1 MKKVY
6 IILLTLV
13 FFQFNNLFSENW
25 EPFPL
30 NQTSYYKITDVL
42 NTTQTIFFEETD
54 LVGSIGIINFDSVN
68 VINEYHKEY
77 FSKKYNKLK
86 NDKCLISKLDS
97 LNSDSY
103 DLATIMPDFYSIIS
117 DTIYIKVNYYETNK
131 SFTLKFPLN
140 MKEGDSLILKS
151 YDSTI
156 NYSVSLKI
164 KQISKGVS
172 EIFSLKDSVITF
184 NIERTRLPKPNDS
197 NFELKLS
204 KKFGFL
210 TFVPLDLLYISPLSI
225 KIKQLELVSV
235 DKNQEHYGEVY
246 DFKYR
251 NRNLF
256 EKPGNIKI
264 YEDIWGDPWDYVFI
278 RDSIIGI
285 DNSEDFVFVVY
296 NRQTISSNQ
305 GIIPNINKNYTYTY
319 LKKDSI
325 IYEGFN
331 AMVDALGRGETFI
344 PSTNLFD
351 KVPNDETKQKDDSLE
366 VIATPLLFKFVDKCG
381 QKDLQVF
388 YVYQA
393 TLDRE
398 NCLLPN
404 RFFGYRILDYKM
416 DLWWEINKYDNYAS
430 EGDQY
435 IGFKDGDCE
444 WGDLTWPPKE
454 VSVSLEQQYNYQL
467 FPNPAHSSTRL
478 NLQQEGDISITAVD
492 VLGRSF
498 PLWSGYTSVGEMEL
512 DVSSLPEGS
521 YTLLI
526 NYGTKVEAVRMMKE

>member
-1 MKKVY
+1 MKNLY
-6 IILLTLV
+6 IILLSMV
-13 FFQFNNLFSENW
+13 FLQINSVFSENW

-30 NQTSYYKITDVL
+30 NQTSYYKITKAEFPFL
-42 NTTQTIFFEETD
+42 YNFESQD
-54 LVGSIGIINFDSVN
+54 LIGSIGIINFDSVN

-97 LNSDSY
+97 LNSNSY
-103 DLATIMPDFYSIIS
+103 DFATLMPDFYSIIS

-151 YDSTI
+151 YDSTS
-156 NYSVSLKI
+156 NYSVLLKI

-172 EIFSLKDSVITF
+172 EILSFKDSVITY
-184 NIERTRLPKPNDS
+184 NIERTRLPKPNDR

-210 TFVPLDLLYISPLSI
+210 TFVPLDLLYISQLSI
-225 KIKQLELVSV
+225 QIQQLELVSV

-264 YEDIWGDPWDYVFI
+264 YENIWGDPWDYVFI

-285 DNSEDFVFVVY
+285 DNSEDIVFVTY

-331 AMVDALGRGETFI
+331 AMVDALRRGETFI

-351 KVPNDETKQKDDSLE
+351 KVPNDETKQIDDSLE
-366 VIATPLLFKFVDKCG
+366 VIATPLLFKFFDKCG

-398 NCLLPN
+398 NCLLPS
-404 RFFGYRILDYKM
+404 RFFFDRILDYKM
-416 DLWWEINKYDNYAS
+416 DLWWEINKYLNYAS
-430 EGDQY
+430 EADQY

-444 WGDLTWPPKE
+444 WGDLSWPPKGL
-454 VSVSLEQQYNYQL
+454 SVFEGQQYNSYL
-467 FPNPAHSSTRL
+467 SPNPARSTTRIS
-478 NLQQEGDISITAVD
+478 LQQEGQVAITAVD
-492 VLGRSF
+492 LLGRSY
-498 PLWSGYTSVGEMEL
+498 PLWSGNASTGDMEL
-512 DVSSLPEGS
+512 DVSTLPTGS

-526 NYGTKVEAVRMMKE
+526 DYGTKREAVRMMKE